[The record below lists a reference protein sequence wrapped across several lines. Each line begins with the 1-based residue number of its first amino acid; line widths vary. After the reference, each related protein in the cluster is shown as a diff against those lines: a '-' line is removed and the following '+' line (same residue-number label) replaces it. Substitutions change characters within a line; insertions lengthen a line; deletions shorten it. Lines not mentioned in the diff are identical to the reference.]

1 MFFGKHNISV
11 SIEPG
16 DDGHL
21 TVQRGTLK
29 STLPMHGKQDMPK
42 GTMEGHCQVELRV
55 ADVVQNLFRV
65 GRHLLQAAHHRLL
78 RDRPFRL
85 WDELTCAC

>member
-1 MFFGKHNISV
+1 
-11 SIEPG
+11 
-16 DDGHL
+16 
-21 TVQRGTLK
+21 
-29 STLPMHGKQDMPK
+29 MHGKQDMPK
-42 GTMEGHCQVELRV
+42 GTMEAHCQVELRV

-85 WDELTCAC
+85 WDELTCACYRARALSAQGEKRALIGNLTMPAYVLRSVL